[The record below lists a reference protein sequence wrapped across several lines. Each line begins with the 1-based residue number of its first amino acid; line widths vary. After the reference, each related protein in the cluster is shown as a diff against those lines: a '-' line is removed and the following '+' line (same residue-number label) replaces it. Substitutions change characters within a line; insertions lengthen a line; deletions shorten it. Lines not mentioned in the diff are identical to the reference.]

1 MTPSFVR
8 GQRIAAWLDP
18 RVQVH
23 PSSIQGGGMFAAAP
37 IHAGEVVLRWGGTIF
52 SGEDLQTGKAKAG
65 TAAQMANDLYLADP
79 ADDPDS
85 PDYCLNHSCDP
96 NVWLSDALTL
106 TARREIVPGEELTA
120 DYALWESDPTWGL
133 APCRCGS
140 PLCRGRVTGDD
151 WRRPDLQARYA
162 GHFTPYLQSRI
173 AGLD

>member
-1 MTPSFVR
+1 MTPSFGR
-8 GQRIAAWLDP
+8 GQCFSAWLDP

-37 IHAGEVVLRWGGTIF
+37 IRAGEVVLRWGGTIF
-52 SGEDLQTGKAKAG
+52 NAEDLQMGKAKAG
-65 TAAQMANDLYLADP
+65 TAAQIADDLYIADP
-79 ADDPDS
+79 GDAPDS

-96 NVWLSDALTL
+96 NVWLADALTL
-106 TARREIVPGEELTA
+106 TARREIAPGEELTA
-120 DYALWESDPTWGL
+120 DYALWEADPAWML

-162 GHFTPYLQSRI
+162 GHFTPFLNRKI
-173 AGLD
+173 TG